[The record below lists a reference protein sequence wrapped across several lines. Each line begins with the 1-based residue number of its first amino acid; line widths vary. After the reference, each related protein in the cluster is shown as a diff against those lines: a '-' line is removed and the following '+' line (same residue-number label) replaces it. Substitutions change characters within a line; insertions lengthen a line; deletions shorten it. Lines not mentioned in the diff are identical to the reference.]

1 MNKKYEEF
9 VGCLRDELM
18 RCLGLGEKQIY
29 FEERDKN
36 GMTPNGDR
44 LFVEVRASAAGKE
57 VCGIHTE
64 ELFEDYEDGVSVET
78 IANTVA
84 GEVLKLRAAGF
95 FERTKNLNDYEKI
108 KGDLFIRPLNR
119 KLYEKELSKAVYK
132 VIGEIALVL
141 YMQVGKAENRIAS
154 MKIRREN
161 LNEWGLSTETVFD
174 TALLNTYFISPPRIY
189 LWEEMLSNPDYSG
202 ECFMDLNNDF
212 QIDNYEVGNCL
223 STVRKTNG
231 GVAIFL
237 PGVAQRLAYLL
248 NGDFYVVFTSIHE
261 AMIHGVD
268 SLYPPEDLERIL
280 KETIMEATPEED
292 FLTDKIYKYSRKT
305 GTFWIYKDGTFF
317 NLGVPEFLEP
327 ERKM

>member
-18 RCLGLGEKQIY
+18 KCLGLGEKQIY
-29 FEERDKN
+29 FEERDEN

-189 LWEEMLSNPDYSG
+189 L
-202 ECFMDLNNDF
+202 
-212 QIDNYEVGNCL
+212 
-223 STVRKTNG
+223 
-231 GVAIFL
+231 
-237 PGVAQRLAYLL
+237 
-248 NGDFYVVFTSIHE
+248 
-261 AMIHGVD
+261 
-268 SLYPPEDLERIL
+268 
-280 KETIMEATPEED
+280 
-292 FLTDKIYKYSRKT
+292 
-305 GTFWIYKDGTFF
+305 
-317 NLGVPEFLEP
+317 
-327 ERKM
+327 

>member
-1 MNKKYEEF
+1 M
-9 VGCLRDELM
+9 
-18 RCLGLGEKQIY
+18 
-29 FEERDKN
+29 
-36 GMTPNGDR
+36 
-44 LFVEVRASAAGKE
+44 
-57 VCGIHTE
+57 
-64 ELFEDYEDGVSVET
+64 
-78 IANTVA
+78 
-84 GEVLKLRAAGF
+84 
-95 FERTKNLNDYEKI
+95 
-108 KGDLFIRPLNR
+108 
-119 KLYEKELSKAVYK
+119 
-132 VIGEIALVL
+132 IGEIALVL

-161 LNEWGLSTETVFD
+161 LNEWGLSAETVFD

-212 QIDNYEVGNCL
+212 QIDNYEVRNCL

-237 PGVAQRLAYLL
+237 PGVAQRLAHLL

-261 AMIHGVD
+261 AMIHSVD

-280 KETIMEATPEED
+280 KETIMEATPEEN

-317 NLGVPEFLEP
+317 NLGVPEFLEQ

>member
-1 MNKKYEEF
+1 M
-9 VGCLRDELM
+9 
-18 RCLGLGEKQIY
+18 
-29 FEERDKN
+29 
-36 GMTPNGDR
+36 
-44 LFVEVRASAAGKE
+44 
-57 VCGIHTE
+57 
-64 ELFEDYEDGVSVET
+64 
-78 IANTVA
+78 
-84 GEVLKLRAAGF
+84 LKLRAAGF
-95 FERTKNLNDYEKI
+95 FERTNNLNDYEKI

-161 LNEWGLSTETVFD
+161 LNEWGLSAETVFD

-237 PGVAQRLAYLL
+237 PGVAQRLAHLL

-261 AMIHGVD
+261 AMIHSVD

-317 NLGVPEFLEP
+317 NLGVPEFLEQ

>member
-18 RCLGLGEKQIY
+18 KCLGLGEKQIY
-29 FEERDKN
+29 FEERDEN

-44 LFVEVRASAAGKE
+44 LFVEVRASVAGKE

-305 GTFWIYKDGTFF
+305 GTFWIYKDDTFF